1 MNKYER
7 IEIKKIELNG
17 KKILKIKKY
26 LIFPENNVDPKTI
39 NEEKVINM
47 NYKILRSEKIWSDYV
62 VKIKDNLF
70 LNFDFKE
77 CQIVKLGKENKIIR
91 RLFLE
96 KPEERKNLENY
107 KDNDFYLCLF
117 NNIINDTFEKYTNV
131 KLNELLSLYI
141 NNIKENLNIEKIK
154 DTKFDNYHLVSFSNS
169 DLLGIIYKKDFYFI
183 KNDSKFN
190 YFISNDKVIEEIENN
205 FEELKQESLSLELT
219 LQI

>member
-1 MNKYER
+1 MEKVN
-7 IEIKKIELNG
+7 
-17 KKILKIKKY
+17 KILK
-26 LIFPENNVDPKTI
+26 
-39 NEEKVINM
+39 
-47 NYKILRSEKIWSDYV
+47 
-62 VKIKDNLF
+62 
-70 LNFDFKE
+70 
-77 CQIVKLGKENKIIR
+77 

-96 KPEERKNLENY
+96 EPKDRENLENY
-107 KDNDFYLCLF
+107 KDNDFYMCLF
-117 NNIINDTFEKYTNV
+117 NNVINDTFEEYVNV
-131 KLNELLSLYI
+131 KLNKLLSLYI

>member
-1 MNKYER
+1 
-7 IEIKKIELNG
+7 
-17 KKILKIKKY
+17 
-26 LIFPENNVDPKTI
+26 
-39 NEEKVINM
+39 M
-47 NYKILRSEKIWSDYV
+47 NYKTLWSEKIWSDYV

-70 LNFDFKE
+70 LNFDFRE
-77 CQIVKLGKENKIIR
+77 CQILELGKVNKILK

-96 KPEERKNLENY
+96 EPKDRENLENY
-107 KDNDFYLCLF
+107 KDNDFYMCLF
-117 NNIINDTFEKYTNV
+117 NNVINDTFEEYVNV
-131 KLNELLSLYI
+131 KLNKLLSLYI